1 MTQNTG
7 LGLCEHP
14 GDGRPESEQ
23 PGRRQQDEPS
33 FHRVHARSL
42 SAYAHTSAPARAGSS
57 HRFPNSR
64 PETASCGNGGR
75 ADYRRI
81 VGRPQCARPCGQPH
95 SGPSH
100 VTLPPP
106 ARGQVRRSG
115 LGRLSPGP
123 INFPKPRGFPAGLF
137 FWVCSVAIVPG
148 DNDHDHDRSG
158 RVGAGCRQFCRMPRH
173 GSLAMWDA
181 WTTAIRPPS
190 RRTAAAASRL
200 IALVGPP
207 ISHWGMSR
215 PLAPLSP
222 GSGVFLFCVD
232 QRMNGPTGTIALL
245 VVGQA
250 EGATLA
256 A

>member
-1 MTQNTG
+1 M
-7 LGLCEHP
+7 P
-14 GDGRPESEQ
+14 
-23 PGRRQQDEPS
+23 EPS
-33 FHRVHARSL
+33 VASVK
-42 SAYAHTSAPARAGSS
+42 AG
-57 HRFPNSR
+57 
-64 PETASCGNGGR
+64 A
-75 ADYRRI
+75 
-81 VGRPQCARPCGQPH
+81 
-95 SGPSH
+95 
-100 VTLPPP
+100 
-106 ARGQVRRSG
+106 
-115 LGRLSPGP
+115 
-123 INFPKPRGFPAGLF
+123 RGFPAGLF

-148 DNDHDHDRSG
+148 DYDHDQDRSG

-173 GSLAMWDA
+173 GSLAMWEA
-181 WTTAIRPPS
+181 WTTAMRPPS

-232 QRMNGPTGTIALL
+232 QRMNGRTVTIALL

>member
-1 MTQNTG
+1 MKPGRPGRASAAVDAGAAG

-42 SAYAHTSAPARAGSS
+42 SAYAYTSAPARAGSS

-137 FWVCSVAIVPG
+137 FWCA
-148 DNDHDHDRSG
+148 RSLLCP
-158 RVGAGCRQFCRMPRH
+158 ATMT
-173 GSLAMWDA
+173 M
-181 WTTAIRPPS
+181 IRI
-190 RRTAAAASRL
+190 AAAAL
-200 IALVGPP
+200 ALVVASSAACHATDRSQCGKRGQPLCGRRLAARPPQRRGLSRWSGPP
-207 ISHWGMSR
+207 
-215 PLAPLSP
+215 
-222 GSGVFLFCVD
+222 F
-232 QRMNGPTGTIALL
+232 PTGACPDH
-245 VVGQA
+245 
-250 EGATLA
+250 
-256 A
+256 